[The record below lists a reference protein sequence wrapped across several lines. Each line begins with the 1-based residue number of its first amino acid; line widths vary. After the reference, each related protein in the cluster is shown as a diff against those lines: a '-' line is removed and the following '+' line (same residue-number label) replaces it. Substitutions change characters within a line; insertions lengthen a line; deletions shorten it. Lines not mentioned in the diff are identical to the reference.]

1 MLLDIE
7 GDKLIDVIF
16 EGGCAGNLI
25 GIKNLI
31 EGKDIDEII
40 ETFEKIPCK
49 NRDTSCPDQLA
60 TALKIYKKYILKD

>member
-1 MLLDIE
+1 M
-7 GDKLIDVIF
+7 
-16 EGGCAGNLI
+16 
-25 GIKNLI
+25 
-31 EGKDIDEII
+31 DEII